1 MIGILSKK
9 KNTIIFVLSL
19 ALSVSCRKEDEIANA
34 RQTTKSFSQTP
45 NLIAAPL
52 LSQTRTAGY
61 LNSLNNFRQVYGDQ
75 NYPKA
80 KASDVATDDGIYAY
94 TSRLSGI
101 SDTSARYHNNSI
113 STLALQ
119 GFGFTIPD
127 NATIVDISVKL
138 TRFKKGN
145 VPIGDYFLTLMQSF
159 SGGHTNGIDVYGYMW
174 RNGDVYPGN
183 LYPDTETEYIFS
195 QSGSGNNG
203 WYTHD
208 EAYQWT
214 PAIINLPYFGL
225 RIDSYPPVGHGSDVV
240 YYDLV
245 EITVDYSLPA

>member
-1 MIGILSKK
+1 MRHFLDSKK
-9 KNTIIFVLSL
+9 SAIIFVLFL
-19 ALSVSCRKEDEIANA
+19 ALSFGCRKDDELANS
-34 RQTTKSFSQTP
+34 RQTTKSLAQTP
-45 NLIAAPL
+45 NPNAAPV
-52 LSQTRTAGY
+52 LSQTRTASY
-61 LNSLNNFRQVYGDQ
+61 LNSLNNFRQVFGDQ

-80 KASDVATDDGIYAY
+80 KASDVAANDGIYAY

-101 SDTSARYHNNSI
+101 KDSSAPSHSV

-127 NATIVDISVKL
+127 NATIVNIIVTL

-145 VPIGDYFLTLMQSF
+145 VPIGDYFITLMQSF
-159 SGGHTNGIDVYGYMW
+159 SGDPTNGIDVYGYMW

-183 LYPDTETEYIFS
+183 LYPDTKTEYTFS

-214 PAIINLPYFGL
+214 PAIINQIYFGL

-245 EITVDYSLPA
+245 EITIEYSPPS